1 MKLPIVGILSFQ
13 GDFAMHR
20 NAFERLGCKVV
31 AIKSAAALK
40 EVDYLVIPGG
50 ESSVIFRFI
59 RDEKMIDAIK
69 DFAAKKP
76 VWGSCAGMILL
87 GREINNDQQ
96 IEPLGL
102 LDIVTARNAYGRQ
115 FDSFVSTGEFSANGK
130 SEMLE
135 MVFIRAPKI
144 VKVGKQVE
152 VLGRWSDEITIV
164 RQGNVVA
171 TSFHPEL
178 TQSGRFQKYFLSL
191 ARKK

>member
-1 MKLPIVGILSFQ
+1 MKLPIVGVLSFQ

-20 NAFERLGCKVV
+20 RAFERLGCKVV
-31 AIKSAAALK
+31 AVKSIAALA

-59 RDEKMIDAIK
+59 RDENMIEAIK
-69 DFAAKKP
+69 DFAAEKP

-87 GREINNDQQ
+87 GQEIQNNAE
-96 IEPLGL
+96 IRPLGL

-115 FDSFVSTGEFSANGK
+115 FDSFISDGEFSANGK
-130 SEMLE
+130 SEKLE

-144 VKVGKQVE
+144 VSVGEKAE
-152 VLGRWSDEITIV
+152 ILGRWHDEITIV

-178 TQSGRFQKYFLSL
+178 TESGRFQKFFLTL